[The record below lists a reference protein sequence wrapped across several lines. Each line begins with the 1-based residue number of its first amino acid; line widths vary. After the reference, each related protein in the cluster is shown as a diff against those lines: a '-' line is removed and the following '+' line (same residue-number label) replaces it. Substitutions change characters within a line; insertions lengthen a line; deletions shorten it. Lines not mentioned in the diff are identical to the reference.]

1 MSDKYNEH
9 PLDFLLQLPK
19 IFKGSEFDFELSS
32 YSYKPQSADDSRKVY
47 RVDAEKLIEE
57 FESIRLTLPGET
69 EIAVHSRVFI
79 DEKIYHFPMADL
91 IGKLNQSNIQN
102 VVECFKYFKS
112 KSIML
117 YDSGRSEHIYGLSL
131 IDHHNWLAFMG
142 RLLLLNLP
150 GQNPIID
157 SRWVGHRLIG
167 GYGSLRLTN
176 FSKQYYKIPTLIEQI
191 QLF

>member
-102 VVECFKYFKS
+102 VVECFKYFQS